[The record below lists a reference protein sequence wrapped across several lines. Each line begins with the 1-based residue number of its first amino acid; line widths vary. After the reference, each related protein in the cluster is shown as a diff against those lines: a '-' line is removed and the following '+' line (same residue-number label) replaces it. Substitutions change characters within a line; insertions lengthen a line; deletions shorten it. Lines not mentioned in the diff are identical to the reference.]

1 MNKLGAIWYPSLLTS
16 IAVTLAALALPH
28 WIAGVFAIVAVLLA
42 MDTRARLPDYRRL
55 VISINRWGFIP
66 TVYEPYLRTKCS
78 REVLRA
84 AARET
89 RRSASYPVILRKHG
103 YRWWHLAPDG
113 AFTRNSPFL
122 NPKFWRAA
130 LGV

>member
-1 MNKLGAIWYPSLLTS
+1 VNRCLAIWYPSLLAA
-16 IAVTLAALALPH
+16 IAATIGFLMLPSWIACGPFVAAL
-28 WIAGVFAIVAVLLA
+28 LLV
-42 MDTRARLPDYRRL
+42 MDAKARLSDYRRL
-55 VISINRWGFIP
+55 SISINRWGFLPEI
-66 TVYEPYLRTKCS
+66 YEPYLRTKCS

-84 AARET
+84 AAPHV
-89 RRSASYPVILRKHG
+89 PVSMIYQRHG

-122 NPKFWRAA
+122 RPRFWRAA